1 MLLRRPHDLA
11 DLFRDGRA
19 RAGWSQSQLA
29 ESVGV
34 SRQWI
39 SLVENGKT
47 SVELDL
53 VMAALQALGY
63 RIHVESSDPATG
75 SRHGA
80 ADIPHA
86 HVHEPSQRTPLT
98 QSGGP
103 LGRHRTRRTKRGRND

>member
-11 DLFRDGRA
+11 ALVREGRA
-19 RAGWSQSQLA
+19 RAGWSQSRLA

-47 SVELDL
+47 SVEFHL

-63 RIHVESSDPATG
+63 RIHVGSSDTEMGGP
-75 SRHGA
+75 RGA
-80 ADIPHA
+80 VDFPGAQ
-86 HVHEPSQRTPLT
+86 VHEPSQRTPLT
-98 QSGGP
+98 RGGEP
-103 LGRHRTRRTKRGRND
+103 LGSQRTRRPRGGLDA